1 MYKINPKIL
10 QTPIANGSILLL
22 EPEAGLYFELNAS
35 SVFIYQYIVAGLS
48 NDEILEK
55 IITKYAV
62 ERPQASADFM
72 NLIDKLLQNNIIVS
86 TL

>member
-10 QTPIANGSILLL
+10 QTHIANGSILLL

-35 SVFIYQYIVAGLS
+35 SVFIYQYIVAGLD

-55 IITKYAV
+55 
-62 ERPQASADFM
+62 
-72 NLIDKLLQNNIIVS
+72 LLQS
-86 TL
+86 TQLKNPRPLPIL